1 MFSKKIATLLKN
13 KFLINTLITLFLR
26 VLGVLT
32 LFISTLFITNNYNNT
47 IVGEYEI
54 VRVFLVVL
62 GSIGL
67 LGTEHSILYFAGKY
81 RSLQNEEGIKLV
93 YYKMI
98 QLLAISSIIL
108 ITVYLLIPKH
118 FILSFYN
125 NDEITYTNIKNC
137 FVVLFFYILTLLNTE
152 MLRAINF
159 IYISEIFRN
168 TLKFLPLILGS
179 IVLLYYGNPHWLIN
193 FYLYG
198 FVVLSLITTSII
210 LLHFRKMNKSFES
223 NNLPLVDI
231 FKTSYPM
238 AISGLCFF
246 LMLFF
251 DVMLLKKYYSSD
263 EVAYYSIAVKMFTIL
278 SMVIVAINI
287 NVAPNIAE
295 YVSSKNK
302 LELKKILNRSRK
314 IICLINIP
322 TGLFLIAFGKSILSF
337 FGDNYVNAYSAM
349 VIIVIAQ
356 MIASLFGSI
365 AIILNMANK
374 QHLFKNILLVST
386 FINLTLN
393 IILIPGYGMIG
404 AAISLAISLLL
415 WNLISYYYYKKTIH
429 G

>member
-1 MFSKKIATLLKN
+1 MYYNKIASLFKN
-13 KFLINTLITLFLR
+13 KFLINTLVTLSLR

-32 LFISTLFITNNYNNT
+32 LFISTLFITNNYDNK

-67 LGTEHSILYFAGKY
+67 IGMEHSILYFAGKN
-81 RSLQNEEGIKLV
+81 RSLGNESGIKFV

-108 ITVYLLIPKH
+108 ITIYLLTPKN

-125 NDEITYTNIKNC
+125 NDEITYRNIKNC
-137 FVVLFFYILTLLNTE
+137 FVILFFYVLTLLNTE

-179 IVLLYYGNPHWLIN
+179 IVLLYYGDPHWLIN

-198 FVVLSLITTSII
+198 FIVLSIITTSII
-210 LLHFRKMNKSFES
+210 LMHFRKMNKSSPSTNIF
-223 NNLPLVDI
+223 LIDI

-251 DVMLLKKYYSSD
+251 DVMLLKKYHSSD

-295 YVSSKNK
+295 YVSSNNNF
-302 LELKKILNRSRK
+302 ELKKILRKSQK

-322 TGLFLIAFGKSILSF
+322 TGLFLILFGKKLLSF
-337 FGDNYVNAYSAM
+337 FGENYVNAYSAM

-386 FINLTLN
+386 FINLSLN
-393 IILIPGYGMIG
+393 IILIPSYAMIG

-415 WNLISYYYYKKTIH
+415 WNFISYYYYKKTIH
-429 G
+429 E